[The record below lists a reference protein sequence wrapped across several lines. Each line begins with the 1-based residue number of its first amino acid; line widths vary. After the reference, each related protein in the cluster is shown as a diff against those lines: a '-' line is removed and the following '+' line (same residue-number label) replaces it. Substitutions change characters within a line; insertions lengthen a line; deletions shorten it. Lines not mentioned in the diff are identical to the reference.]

1 MKVGRRVP
9 GVLAM
14 TVGAAL
20 AVLPA
25 CGGDDSAE
33 VARELRRQT
42 VGAEMK
48 VELPDGG
55 VTGNTVELTM
65 SGADVEIVEP
75 DGDTSAKTGHYV
87 VFVDKEPVAPGAKIP
102 KDRDIIETWEDTV
115 TIAGL
120 TAGSHDV
127 AVVLSD
133 GLHRRIGTLPA
144 EVNFTVSGPTLR
156 ASAPLTVEAKSPV
169 RIAVQ
174 VQGVALVAPDGTAT
188 DGAGHVD
195 VFVDREPMAAGAKVP
210 TERGVTHSTDGG
222 ASITIED
229 LGGGEHDI
237 WLVLSKGDDTQYD
250 PMVADRITVDVG

>member
-1 MKVGRRVP
+1 MRGGRRVS
-9 GVLAM
+9 GVLVA
-14 TVGAAL
+14 TVAAAL
-20 AVLPA
+20 AVLSA
-25 CGGDDSAE
+25 CGGDDSEE

-48 VELPDGG
+48 VELPEDG

-102 KDRDIIETWEDTV
+102 QDRDVIETWEDTV
-115 TIAGL
+115 TITGL

-127 AVVLSD
+127 AVILAD

-144 EVNFTVSGPTLR
+144 EVTFTVSGPTLR
-156 ASAPLTVEAKSPV
+156 ATAPLTVEAKSPV
-169 RIAVQ
+169 RIAVR
-174 VQGVALVAPDGTAT
+174 VQGVSLAAPDGTAA

-195 VFVDREPMAAGAKVP
+195 VFVDREPTAAGAKVP
-210 TERGVTHSTDGG
+210 TERGITHSTDGG
-222 ASITIED
+222 ASITIDD

-237 WLVLSKGDDTQYD
+237 WLVLSKGDDTAYD
-250 PMVADRITVDVG
+250 PIVADRITVDVG